1 MCRDSLTEFSKQVTE
16 LGFYLFELLS
26 EGLGLNKDYLKELG
40 CGEGLATLCHYY
52 PACPE
57 PELTL
62 GTTRH
67 SDYDFITILLQDY
80 IGGLQVLHENIWV
93 DVPPSP
99 GSLVV
104 NIGDILQVKSS
115 FLLL

>member
-1 MCRDSLTEFSKQVTE
+1 M
-16 LGFYLFELLS
+16 FELLS
-26 EGLGLNKDYLKELG
+26 EGLGLDRGHLNDLD

-67 SDYDFITILLQDY
+67 SDYDFITVLLQDY
-80 IGGLQVLHENIWV
+80 IGGLQVLHQNQWV

-104 NIGDILQVKSS
+104 NIGDILQAS
-115 FLLL
+115 LLLLLF